1 MNYTRAKHLL
11 TSGDLIKKGKR
22 RFFKKFIQRPFST
35 FVYFFPIKE
44 NRIVFDN
51 FGGKGY
57 GDNPKYIADELIRS
71 EKGYEMIWL
80 VDNLS
85 SYEFPIEIRAVKI
98 DSFLG
103 LYMRATAKVWI
114 DNVRH
119 LHPVKKKEN
128 QIYLQT
134 WHAPFGP
141 KRAEADAENE
151 LGEEYV
157 REAKYD
163 GQIADGII
171 SNSKLLDNQFK
182 RAFWL
187 SDHVEILSY
196 GLPRNDFLA
205 RQIGNSSKCDYLRKK
220 FGFEKD
226 GFYILYGPTFRDNY
240 SLEGYKLEY
249 EKIAKEFS
257 AKVNKKVRIVVRLHP
272 NVCNQSNFINYGDD
286 ILNGTLYPDMQE
298 LLLACDALIS
308 DYSSC
313 VFDFAILKKP
323 VFICA
328 LDIKEYEK
336 TRGLLPEFYNFPFPM
351 ATSNEEMIKNIKNY
365 DQDIYFADVNR
376 YFEKYPLYDDG
387 NASRRV
393 VGWLEEKLNKKVGV
407 M

>member
-1 MNYTRAKHLL
+1 MNYSRVKYLL
-11 TSGDLIKKGKR
+11 TSGNFIKKGKR
-22 RFFKKFIQRPFST
+22 KFFKKFLQRPFAIL
-35 FVYFFPIKE
+35 VYFLPIKE

-57 GDNPKYIADELIRS
+57 GDSTKYIAEELIKSGRN
-71 EKGYEMIWL
+71 YELVWL

-85 SYEFPIEIRAVKI
+85 SYEFPKQIKTVKI
-98 DSFLG
+98 DSIKALC
-103 LYMRATAKVWI
+103 MRATAKVWV

-119 LHPVKKKEN
+119 LHPVKKKKE
-128 QIYLQT
+128 QVYLQA

-141 KRAEADAENE
+141 KKAEADAEKE

-187 SDHVEILSY
+187 SNHVEILSY

-205 RQIGNSSKCDYLRKK
+205 RQIDNTFKYDNLRNK

-226 GFYILYGPTFRDNY
+226 SFYILYAPTFRDNY

-257 AKVNKKVRIVVRLHP
+257 EKVNKKARIVVRLHP
-272 NVCNQSNFINYGDD
+272 NVWNQSNFINYGENT
-286 ILNGTLYPDMQE
+286 LNGTVYPDMQE

-336 TRGLLPEFYNFPFPM
+336 TRGLLPEFYDFPFPI
-351 ATSNEEMIKNIKNY
+351 ATSNEEMLTNIKNY
-365 DQDIYFADVNR
+365 DQKSYFDKVNR
-376 YFEKYPLYDDG
+376 YFERYPLYDDG

-393 VGWLEEKLNKKVGV
+393 VDWLEKKIKEKK
-407 M
+407 

>member
-1 MNYTRAKHLL
+1 MNYSRAKYLL
-11 TSGDLIKKGKR
+11 TSGNLIKKGKR
-22 RFFKKFIQRPFST
+22 KFFKKFLQRPLSA

-85 SYEFPIEIRAVKI
+85 SYEFPREIRAVKI
-98 DSFLG
+98 DSFFG

-141 KRAEADAENE
+141 KRAEAEAEKE

-187 SDHVEILSY
+187 SKHVEILSY
-196 GLPRNDFLA
+196 GLPRNDYFVK
-205 RQIGNSSKCDYLRKK
+205 QIENDSGYYRLRNL
-220 FGFEKD
+220 FDFEKD
-226 GFYILYGPTFRDNY
+226 CFYILYAPTFRDDY

-249 EKIAKEFS
+249 EEIVKEFS
-257 AKVNKKVRIVVRLHP
+257 EKVNKKAKIIVRLHP
-272 NVCNQSNFINYGDD
+272 NVWNQSDFINYGEN
-286 ILNGTLYPDMQE
+286 ILNGTSYPDMQE

-323 VFICA
+323 VFLCA

-351 ATSNEEMIKNIKNY
+351 ATSNEEMIRNIKNY
-365 DQDIYFADVNR
+365 DQVTYFSKINQ

-387 NASRRV
+387 NATKRV
-393 VGWLEEKLNKKVGV
+393 VAWLEKKLNEK
-407 M
+407 

>member
-1 MNYTRAKHLL
+1 
-11 TSGDLIKKGKR
+11 
-22 RFFKKFIQRPFST
+22 
-35 FVYFFPIKE
+35 
-44 NRIVFDN
+44 
-51 FGGKGY
+51 
-57 GDNPKYIADELIRS
+57 
-71 EKGYEMIWL
+71 MIWL

-85 SYEFPIEIRAVKI
+85 SYEFPMRIRAVKI
-98 DSFLG
+98 DSFMG

-119 LHPVKKKEN
+119 LHPVKKKEK

-163 GQIADGII
+163 GQIADGIL

-196 GLPRNDFLA
+196 GLPRNDFFIK
-205 RQIGNSSKCDYLRKK
+205 QIENDSGYYRLRKQLN
-220 FGFEKD
+220 FEKD
-226 GFYILYGPTFRDNY
+226 CFYILYAPTFRDNY

-249 EKIAKEFS
+249 EEIVKKFAE
-257 AKVNKKVRIVVRLHP
+257 KVNKKAKIIVRLHP
-272 NVCNQSNFINYGDD
+272 NVWNQSDFINYGEN
-286 ILNGTLYPDMQE
+286 ILNGTSYPDMQE

-323 VFICA
+323 VFLCA

-351 ATSNEEMIKNIKNY
+351 ATSNEEMIRNIKNY
-365 DQDIYFADVNR
+365 DQVTYFAKINQ

-387 NASRRV
+387 NATKRV
-393 VGWLEEKLNKKVGV
+393 VAWLEKKLNEK
-407 M
+407 

>member
-1 MNYTRAKHLL
+1 MNYSRVKYLL
-11 TSGDLIKKGKR
+11 TSGNFIKKGKR
-22 RFFKKFIQRPFST
+22 KFFKKFLQRPFAVL
-35 FVYFFPIKE
+35 VYLLPIKE

-57 GDNPKYIADELIRS
+57 GDSTKYIAEELIKSGRN
-71 EKGYEMIWL
+71 YELIWL

-85 SYEFPIEIRAVKI
+85 SYEFPKQIKTVKI
-98 DSFLG
+98 DSIKALC
-103 LYMRATAKVWI
+103 MRATAKVWI

-119 LHPVKKKEN
+119 LHPVKKKKE
-128 QIYLQT
+128 QVYLQA

-141 KRAEADAENE
+141 KKAEADAEKE
-151 LGEEYV
+151 LGEDYV

-205 RQIGNSSKCDYLRKK
+205 RQIDNTSKYDYLRNK

-226 GFYILYGPTFRDNY
+226 GFYILYAPTFRDN
-240 SLEGYKLEY
+240 LEY

-257 AKVNKKVRIVVRLHP
+257 AKVNKKARIVVRLHP
-272 NVCNQSNFINYGDD
+272 NVWNQSNYINYGEN
-286 ILNGTLYPDMQE
+286 ILNGTVYPDMQE

-351 ATSNEEMIKNIKNY
+351 ATSNEDMINNIKNY
-365 DQDIYFADVNR
+365 NQEIYFANVNR
-376 YFEKYPLYDDG
+376 YFKKYPLYDDG

-393 VGWLEEKLNKKVGV
+393 VDWLEKKIKEKK
-407 M
+407 

>member
-1 MNYTRAKHLL
+1 
-11 TSGDLIKKGKR
+11 
-22 RFFKKFIQRPFST
+22 
-35 FVYFFPIKE
+35 
-44 NRIVFDN
+44 
-51 FGGKGY
+51 
-57 GDNPKYIADELIRS
+57 
-71 EKGYEMIWL
+71 
-80 VDNLS
+80 
-85 SYEFPIEIRAVKI
+85 
-98 DSFLG
+98 
-103 LYMRATAKVWI
+103 MRATAKVWV

-119 LHPVKKKEN
+119 LHPVKKKKE
-128 QIYLQT
+128 QVYLQA

-141 KRAEADAENE
+141 KKAEADAEEE

-205 RQIGNSSKCDYLRKK
+205 RQISNSSEYIHLRDK

-226 GFYILYGPTFRDNY
+226 CFYILYAPTFRDNY

-257 AKVNKKVRIVVRLHP
+257 TKVNKKARIVVRLHP
-272 NVCNQSNFINYGDD
+272 NVWNQSNFINYGEN
-286 ILNGTLYPDMQE
+286 ILNGTAYPDMQE

-336 TRGLLPEFYNFPFPM
+336 TRGLLPEFYDFPFPI
-351 ATSNEEMIKNIKNY
+351 ATSNEEMLTNIKNY
-365 DQDIYFADVNR
+365 DQISYFDKVNR
-376 YFEKYPLYDDG
+376 YFERYPLYDDG

-393 VGWLEEKLNKKVGV
+393 VDWLEKKIKEKK
-407 M
+407 

>member
-1 MNYTRAKHLL
+1 MNYSRAKYLL
-11 TSGDLIKKGKR
+11 TSGNLIKKGKR
-22 RFFKKFIQRPFST
+22 KFFKKFLQRPFSA

-57 GDNPKYIADELIRS
+57 GDNPKYIADELAQS
-71 EKGYEMIWL
+71 EKDYEMIWL

-85 SYEFPIEIRAVKI
+85 SYEFPMRIRAVKI
-98 DSFLG
+98 DSFMG

-119 LHPVKKKEN
+119 LHPVKKKEK

-141 KRAEADAENE
+141 KRAEADAEKE

-163 GQIADGII
+163 GQIADGIL

-196 GLPRNDFLA
+196 GLPRNDFFIK
-205 RQIGNSSKCDYLRKK
+205 QIENDSGYYRLRKQLN
-220 FGFEKD
+220 FEKD
-226 GFYILYGPTFRDNY
+226 CFYILYAPTFRDNY

-249 EKIAKEFS
+249 EEIVKKFAE
-257 AKVNKKVRIVVRLHP
+257 KVNKKAKIIVRLHP
-272 NVCNQSNFINYGDD
+272 NVWNQSDFINYGEN
-286 ILNGTLYPDMQE
+286 ILNGTSYPDMQE

-323 VFICA
+323 VFLCA

-351 ATSNEEMIKNIKNY
+351 ATSNEEMIRNIKNY
-365 DQDIYFADVNR
+365 DQVTYFAKINQ

-387 NASRRV
+387 NATKRV
-393 VGWLEEKLNKKVGV
+393 VAWLEKKLNEK
-407 M
+407 

>member
-1 MNYTRAKHLL
+1 MNYSRIKYLL
-11 TSGDLIKKGKR
+11 ASGNFIKKGKR
-22 RFFKKFIQRPFST
+22 KIFKKFLQRPFAVLVHSL
-35 FVYFFPIKE
+35 PIKE

-57 GDNPKYIADELIRS
+57 GDSTKYIAEELIKSGRN
-71 EKGYEMIWL
+71 YDLVWL

-85 SYEFPIEIRAVKI
+85 SYEFPKQIKTVKI
-98 DSFLG
+98 DSVKALC
-103 LYMRATAKVWI
+103 MRATAKIWI

-119 LHPVKKKEN
+119 LHPVKKKKE
-128 QIYLQT
+128 QVYLQA

-141 KRAEADAENE
+141 KKAEADAENE

-187 SDHVEILSY
+187 GNNVEILSY

-205 RQIGNSSKCDYLRKK
+205 RQIDNTSEYDYLRTK

-226 GFYILYGPTFRDNY
+226 GFYILYAPTFRDNY

-249 EKIAKEFS
+249 EEIAKEFS
-257 AKVNKKVRIVVRLHP
+257 AKVNKKVRIVVRFHP
-272 NVCNQSNFINYGDD
+272 NVWNQSNFINYGEN
-286 ILNGTLYPDMQE
+286 ILNGTVYPDMQE

-323 VFICA
+323 VFLCA
-328 LDIKEYEK
+328 LDLKEYEK
-336 TRGLLPEFYNFPFPM
+336 TRGLLPEFYDFPFPM
-351 ATSNEEMIKNIKNY
+351 ATSNEEMLINIKNY
-365 DQDIYFADVNR
+365 DQKAYFAKVER

-387 NASRRV
+387 NASKRV
-393 VGWLEEKLNKKVGV
+393 VDWLEKKIKEKK
-407 M
+407 

>member
-1 MNYTRAKHLL
+1 MNYSRVKYLL
-11 TSGDLIKKGKR
+11 TSGNFIKKGKR
-22 RFFKKFIQRPFST
+22 KFFKKFLQRPFAVL
-35 FVYFFPIKE
+35 VYFLPIKE

-57 GDNPKYIADELIRS
+57 GDSTKYIAEELIKSGRN
-71 EKGYEMIWL
+71 YELVWL

-85 SYEFPIEIRAVKI
+85 SYEFPKQIKTVKI
-98 DSFLG
+98 DSIKALC
-103 LYMRATAKVWI
+103 MRATAKVWI
-114 DNVRH
+114 DNIRH
-119 LHPVKKKEN
+119 LHPVKKKKE
-128 QIYLQT
+128 QVYLQA

-141 KRAEADAENE
+141 KKAEADAEKE
-151 LGEEYV
+151 LGEDYV

-205 RQIGNSSKCDYLRKK
+205 RQIDNTSKCDYLRNK
-220 FGFEKD
+220 FGFEED
-226 GFYILYGPTFRDNY
+226 CFYILYAPTFRDNY

-249 EKIAKEFS
+249 EKIVKEFS
-257 AKVNKKVRIVVRLHP
+257 AKVNKKAKIVVRLHP
-272 NVCNQSNFINYGDD
+272 NVWNQINFINYGEN
-286 ILNGTLYPDMQE
+286 ILNGTIYPDMQE

-323 VFICA
+323 VFRCA

-336 TRGLLPEFYNFPFPM
+336 TRGLLPEFYDFPFPI
-351 ATSNEEMIKNIKNY
+351 ATSNDEMLTNIKNY
-365 DQDIYFADVNR
+365 DQKSYFDKVNR
-376 YFEKYPLYDDG
+376 YFERYPLYDDG
-387 NASRRV
+387 NASKRV
-393 VGWLEEKLNKKVGV
+393 VDWLEKKIKEK
-407 M
+407 

>member
-1 MNYTRAKHLL
+1 MNYSRVKYLL
-11 TSGDLIKKGKR
+11 TSGNFIKKGKR
-22 RFFKKFIQRPFST
+22 KFFKKFLQRPFAVL
-35 FVYFFPIKE
+35 VYSLPIKE

-57 GDNPKYIADELIRS
+57 GDSTKYIAEELIKSGRN
-71 EKGYEMIWL
+71 YELVWL

-85 SYEFPIEIRAVKI
+85 SYEFPKQIKTVKI
-98 DSFLG
+98 DSVKA

-119 LHPVKKKEN
+119 LHPVKKKKE
-128 QIYLQT
+128 QVYLQA

-141 KRAEADAENE
+141 KKAEADAEKE
-151 LGEEYV
+151 LGEDYV

-171 SNSKLLDNQFK
+171 SNSKLLDDQFK

-205 RQIGNSSKCDYLRKK
+205 RQIDNTSKYDYLRKK

-226 GFYILYGPTFRDNY
+226 GFYILYAPTFRDNY

-257 AKVNKKVRIVVRLHP
+257 AKVNKKARIVVRLHP
-272 NVCNQSNFINYGDD
+272 NVWNQSNFINYGEN
-286 ILNGTLYPDMQE
+286 ILNGTVYPDMQE
-298 LLLACDALIS
+298 LLLACDVLIS

-365 DQDIYFADVNR
+365 NQEIYFANVNR
-376 YFEKYPLYDDG
+376 YFKKYPLYDDG

-393 VGWLEEKLNKKVGV
+393 VDWLEKKIKEK
-407 M
+407 

>member
-1 MNYTRAKHLL
+1 MNYSRVKYLL
-11 TSGDLIKKGKR
+11 TSGNFIKKGKR
-22 RFFKKFIQRPFST
+22 KFFKKFLQRPFAVL
-35 FVYFFPIKE
+35 VYLLPIKE

-57 GDNPKYIADELIRS
+57 GDSTKYIAEELIKSGRN
-71 EKGYEMIWL
+71 YELIWL

-85 SYEFPIEIRAVKI
+85 SYEFPKQIKTVKI
-98 DSFLG
+98 DSIKALC
-103 LYMRATAKVWI
+103 MRATAKVWI

-119 LHPVKKKEN
+119 LHPVKKKKE
-128 QIYLQT
+128 QVYLQA

-141 KRAEADAENE
+141 KKAEADAEKE
-151 LGEEYV
+151 LGEDYV

-171 SNSKLLDNQFK
+171 SNSKLLDNQLK

-205 RQIGNSSKCDYLRKK
+205 RQIDNTSKYDYLRNK

-226 GFYILYGPTFRDNY
+226 GFYILYAPTFRDNY

-257 AKVNKKVRIVVRLHP
+257 AKVNKKARIVVRLHP
-272 NVCNQSNFINYGDD
+272 NVWNQSNYINYGEN
-286 ILNGTLYPDMQE
+286 ILNGTVYPDMQE

-351 ATSNEEMIKNIKNY
+351 ATSNEDMINNIKNY
-365 DQDIYFADVNR
+365 NQEIYFANVNR
-376 YFEKYPLYDDG
+376 YFKKYPLYDDG

-393 VGWLEEKLNKKVGV
+393 VDWLEKKIKEKK
-407 M
+407 

>member
-1 MNYTRAKHLL
+1 MNYSRVKYLL
-11 TSGDLIKKGKR
+11 TSGNFIKKCKR
-22 RFFKKFIQRPFST
+22 KFFKKFLQRPFAVL
-35 FVYFFPIKE
+35 VYLLPVKE

-57 GDNPKYIADELIRS
+57 GDSTKYIAEELIKSGRN
-71 EKGYEMIWL
+71 YELVWL

-85 SYEFPIEIRAVKI
+85 SYEFPKQIKTVKI
-98 DSFLG
+98 DSVKALC
-103 LYMRATAKVWI
+103 MRATAKVWI

-119 LHPVKKKEN
+119 LHPVKKKKE
-128 QIYLQT
+128 QVYLQA

-141 KRAEADAENE
+141 KKAEADAEKE

-205 RQIGNSSKCDYLRKK
+205 RQIDNTSKYDCLRNK

-226 GFYILYGPTFRDNY
+226 GFYILYAPTFRDNY

-257 AKVNKKVRIVVRLHP
+257 AKVNKKARIVVRLHP
-272 NVCNQSNFINYGDD
+272 NVWNQSNYINYGEN
-286 ILNGTLYPDMQE
+286 ILNGTVYPDMQE

-351 ATSNEEMIKNIKNY
+351 ATSNEDMINNIKNY
-365 DQDIYFADVNR
+365 NQEIYFANVNR
-376 YFEKYPLYDDG
+376 YFKKYPLYDDG

-393 VGWLEEKLNKKVGV
+393 VDWLEKKIKEKK
-407 M
+407 